1 MIKTSSIII
10 ALLITVLFA
19 SCERDYTVTELQE
32 EFAKEKEDIYS
43 LKAYFNDI
51 VPVDYY
57 VEIEFGSGNNIER
70 FGVHEKYQHVLG
82 EDFSF
87 LDWDVNINGSS
98 VDSVIKRLGWTTDTL
113 YELKKRL
120 KQANCIG
127 IAGREPVN
135 ISFKRFGMGLYSF
148 IVFDTPIPNSSKDRY
163 NDSCM
168 NIYINE
174 KLVLQFGG
182 GAIGKQCFYN
192 F

>member
-10 ALLITVLFA
+10 AFLITVLFA
-19 SCERDYTVTELQE
+19 SCERDYTVSELQE

-57 VEIEFGSGNNIER
+57 VEIEFGSDNKIYR
-70 FGVHEKYQHVLG
+70 FGVQEKYQLVLG

-87 LDWDVNINGSS
+87 LDWDLDINGSS

-127 IAGREPVN
+127 IAGREPVK
-135 ISFKRFGMGLYSF
+135 ISFKRCGFGQYSF
-148 IVFDTPIPNSSKDRY
+148 IVFDTPIPDSGKDRY
-163 NDSCM
+163 NDSCI

-174 KLVLQFGG
+174 KLVLHFEG
-182 GAIGKQCFYN
+182 GAIGAQCFYN